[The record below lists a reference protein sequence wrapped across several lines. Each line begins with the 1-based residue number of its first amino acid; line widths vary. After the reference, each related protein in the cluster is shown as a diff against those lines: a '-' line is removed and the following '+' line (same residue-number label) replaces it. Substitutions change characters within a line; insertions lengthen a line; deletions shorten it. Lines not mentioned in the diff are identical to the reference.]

1 MSNNDVNAMRN
12 STFTGITMWNTSRVP
27 MTMDTSDARDALK
40 MDTWGDMTI
49 CIPLYEIGKICSC
62 KKDCTECKLGA
73 EYIIKNKR

>member
-1 MSNNDVNAMRN
+1 MSGNNVNAMRD

-27 MTMDTSDARDALK
+27 MTMYTSDARDALK
-40 MDTWGDMTI
+40 MNTWGDMAI
-49 CIPLYEIGKICSC
+49 CIPLYEAGKTCSC

>member
-1 MSNNDVNAMRN
+1 M
-12 STFTGITMWNTSRVP
+12 TGITRWNAWRVS
-27 MTMDTSDARDALK
+27 MTTDTSDALK
-40 MDTWGDMTI
+40 MNTWGDMAI